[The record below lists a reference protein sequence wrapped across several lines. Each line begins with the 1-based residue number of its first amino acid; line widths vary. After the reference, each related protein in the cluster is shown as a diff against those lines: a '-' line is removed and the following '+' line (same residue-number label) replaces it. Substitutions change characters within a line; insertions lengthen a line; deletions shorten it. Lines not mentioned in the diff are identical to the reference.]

1 MTSALKA
8 GDNIGIM
15 DPAFFVSKNE
25 ILGWINSFFQVGK
38 ACSLISDVAERT
50 KSRAVRDRSFILSDI
65 GRGASGVSANEQGEL
80 AGQA

>member
-15 DPAFFVSKNE
+15 DLAFFVSKNE

-38 ACSLISDVAERT
+38 APTRTLIDNCYS
-50 KSRAVRDRSFILSDI
+50 
-65 GRGASGVSANEQGEL
+65 
-80 AGQA
+80 